1 MEMKV
6 PADMIG
12 AIVGKGGSNIMAIQ
26 DATGCFINTNKPQSG
41 GGGRGGKG
49 GSASVTIKGPAKGV
63 KEARAMIEDM
73 MSTNSKD
80 TETIAYDPNLRLFL
94 IRPPKDDPSGLC
106 PLEKIKR
113 ESNCF
118 RVDAPRGESVIHVTG
133 KKENKEAAVKMLK
146 ELLQSNTRDVVKISF
161 PSVLFGVIGV
171 REDGKDS
178 VVDGI
183 KKECGAESVS
193 VDKQGGIITVVGD
206 ATSSASTAAKIK
218 ELVASMEGDIETV
231 SLTNERAIPMII
243 GTGGS
248 SINRL
253 RRDTGTEIN
262 LDRDTM
268 TATVYGPATGRA
280 SAISTIKKILEEM
293 QQ

>member
-1 MEMKV
+1 
-6 PADMIG
+6 
-12 AIVGKGGSNIMAIQ
+12 
-26 DATGCFINTNKPQSG
+26 
-41 GGGRGGKG
+41 
-49 GSASVTIKGPAKGV
+49 
-63 KEARAMIEDM
+63 
-73 MSTNSKD
+73 
-80 TETIAYDPNLRLFL
+80 
-94 IRPPKDDPSGLC
+94 
-106 PLEKIKR
+106 LEKIKR